1 MKKFLDKFIN
11 TIFIIEIVLFYTLF
25 MCGCGHNAVIASKG
39 WGIDISW
46 TGESYIPNF
55 RLGYWDSTSAVVKEN
70 VDIEIA
76 SSAGLNASANSSSV
90 SNSGATA
97 GGNAG
102 TTIKMKT
109 GPQTNGYVK
118 EVLTAQNINNNNVEM
133 AKALYAVRSTMES
146 KGVLSSST
154 PINTTSTANTDISK
168 NITTQSVTSITPINN
183 IGTPVKE
190 QTVTPTKTETVKT
203 TKAVETKLE
212 TPKKKVG
219 DYKRVLYGVIALI
232 IVIIGAIAIVR
243 IFKKP
248 EEQENYT
255 DTPNLD
261 SISKDSPTTKVDQQK

>member
-1 MKKFLDKFIN
+1 MKVFLNVSYITVIMFF
-11 TIFIIEIVLFYTLF
+11 TILF
-25 MCGCGHNAVIASKG
+25 MCSCGHNAVVSSKG
-39 WGIDISW
+39 YGIDISW

-76 SSAGLNASANSSSV
+76 SSAGLNASANSSSM
-90 SNSGATA
+90 SNTATTA

-133 AKALYAVRSTMES
+133 AKSLYAVRSTMES

-154 PINTTSTANTDISK
+154 PVNSTTTANTDL
-168 NITTQSVTSITPINN
+168 NITIPVKQTEEKKPVVSEVKVQNQPKLEQKTTGAIVTS
-183 IGTPVKE
+183 
-190 QTVTPTKTETVKT
+190 
-203 TKAVETKLE
+203 
-212 TPKKKVG
+212 TPKKSIS
-219 DYKRVLYGVIALI
+219 DFKRVMYGIIALI
-232 IVIIGAIAIVR
+232 VVIIGAIIIVR

-248 EEQENYT
+248 EEGAVSLN
-255 DTPNLD
+255 
-261 SISKDSPTTKVDQQK
+261 DSPTVKIDQQK

>member
-1 MKKFLDKFIN
+1 MKKFLDTFVN

-25 MCGCGHNAVIASKG
+25 MCGCGHNAVVASKG
-39 WGIDISW
+39 YGIDISW
-46 TGESYIPNF
+46 TGESYIPNL

-76 SSAGLNASANSSSV
+76 SSAGLNASANSSSM

-118 EVLTAQNINNNNVEM
+118 EVLTAPNINKNNVEM
-133 AKALYAVRSTMES
+133 AKSLYAVRSTMES
-146 KGVLSSST
+146 KGVLSTST
-154 PINTTSTANTDISK
+154 PINSTSTANTDVCK
-168 NITTQSVTSITPINN
+168 NITTQPVASITPVNN
-183 IGTPVKE
+183 IDTSVKE

-203 TKAVETKLE
+203 TKVDTKLE

-232 IVIIGAIAIVR
+232 IVIIGAIVIVR

-248 EEQENYT
+248 EEQEIYMG
-255 DTPNLD
+255 TPHLGPV
-261 SISKDSPTTKVDQQK
+261 SKDSPTTKVNQQK